1 MTEKNKDTLPTIHHK
16 DLKHLSDMIDNV
28 VYLYDK
34 GWSKEELKNFI
45 NKYCLESVAENLTG
59 IHDNKKAESV
69 TKLDG
74 IINSYKP

>member
-45 NKYCLESVAENLTG
+45 NKYCLELVDENLTG
-59 IHDNKKAESV
+59 IHDNKKTESNI
-69 TKLDG
+69 KLG
-74 IINSYKP
+74 SLIHPYKS